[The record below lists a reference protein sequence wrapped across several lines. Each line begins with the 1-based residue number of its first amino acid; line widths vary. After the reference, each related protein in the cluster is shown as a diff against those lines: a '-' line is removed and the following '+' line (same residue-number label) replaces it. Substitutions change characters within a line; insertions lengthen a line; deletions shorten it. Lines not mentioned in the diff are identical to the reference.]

1 MVRWNGPKTVP
12 MTTID
17 REVLNRDLR
26 GPCLIKLDTHGF
38 EREILNG
45 AKATLGMT
53 DLVIIET
60 YFFKLHET
68 APLFTEMINYMS
80 ERGFRVIDMSEP
92 LWRQRDN
99 SPWQIDMFFVKTSR
113 PEFLYNSYS

>member
-1 MVRWNGPKTVP
+1 MGSNQQ
-12 MTTID
+12 
-17 REVLNRDLR
+17 
-26 GPCLIKLDTHGF
+26 
-38 EREILNG
+38 ILNG

-53 DLVIIET
+53 DLIIIET

-68 APLFTEMINYMS
+68 APLFIEMINYML

-92 LWRQRDN
+92 LWREKDN
-99 SPWQIDMFFVKTSR
+99 SLWQIDMFFVKTSR